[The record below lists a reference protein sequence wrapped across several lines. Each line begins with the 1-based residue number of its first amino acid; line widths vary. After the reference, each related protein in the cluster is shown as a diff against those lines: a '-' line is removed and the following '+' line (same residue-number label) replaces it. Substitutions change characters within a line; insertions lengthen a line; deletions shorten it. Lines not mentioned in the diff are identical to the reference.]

1 MFAKQLLI
9 SFIYELVQ
17 IFYFSDQIVQKF
29 YQKYLIEKVYIYHVL
44 TDTESVCLKFVFVIS
59 STDSDIPAEKFRD
72 IIFGLLLPVK
82 FAINLVLLTF
92 IENNLEKR
100 IKKSAQDTLKFNTLI
115 TKICYGGSKSKRI
128 LRAV

>member
-44 TDTESVCLKFVFVIS
+44 TNTESVCLKFVFVIS
-59 STDSDIPAEKFRD
+59 STDSDIPAGKFRD
-72 IIFGLLLPVK
+72 IIFGVI
-82 FAINLVLLTF
+82 A
-92 IENNLEKR
+92 
-100 IKKSAQDTLKFNTLI
+100 AC
-115 TKICYGGSKSKRI
+115 KICNKFGSSNI
-128 LRAV
+128 Y